1 MNFNLLLIYLSV
13 CATIGA
19 FRPKRDRFLKFHG
32 HQISENT
39 DYTNDQDPTD
49 PLGILKRAEQL
60 KRLIANIKV
69 GFCRLVGLV
78 DLIKYDL
85 VT

>member
-1 MNFNLLLIYLSV
+1 MIYLSV

-32 HQISENT
+32 HQISGN
-39 DYTNDQDPTD
+39 NDSPNGEDTIDQ
-49 PLGILKRAEQL
+49 LGTLKRSEQL

-69 GFCRLVGLV
+69 GFR
-78 DLIKYDL
+78 
-85 VT
+85 